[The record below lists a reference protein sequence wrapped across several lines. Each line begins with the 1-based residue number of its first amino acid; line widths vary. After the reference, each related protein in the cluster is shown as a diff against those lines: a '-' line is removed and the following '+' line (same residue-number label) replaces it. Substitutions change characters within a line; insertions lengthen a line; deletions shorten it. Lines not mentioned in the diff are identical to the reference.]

1 MKTEN
6 ETPKKDFN
14 ATIGNTVLSAVHSE
28 QREIDVQK
36 LCKVVLY
43 TSPDCW
49 DNPNGA
55 YETTCPFCYA
65 KEHRG
70 GGKGSN
76 WASMSEL
83 DHKSDCAYLIAKDLS
98 TNCR

>member
-1 MKTEN
+1 M
-6 ETPKKDFN
+6 KKDNLKQKSSN
-14 ATIGNTVLSAVHSE
+14 ANTLLSAVHSE

-36 LCKVVLY
+36 LCEAVLN
-43 TSPDCW
+43 TSPKFW

-65 KEHRG
+65 EEHRG
-70 GGKGSN
+70 GKGSI

-98 TNCR
+98 TNNR